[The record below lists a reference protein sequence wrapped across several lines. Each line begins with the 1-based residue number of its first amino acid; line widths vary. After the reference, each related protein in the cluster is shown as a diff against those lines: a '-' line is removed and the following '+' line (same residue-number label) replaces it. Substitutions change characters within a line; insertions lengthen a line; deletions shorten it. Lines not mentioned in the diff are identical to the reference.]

1 MQMMMYCI
9 GGEWWY
15 DHHHEEDDNDEVC
28 DDDADDDCD
37 EGFPVLAVVSYHREH
52 YLISTIWILFEYWII
67 RSPLIVMKVSQCWQ
81 RSNMIWSIIN
91 DHHHEEDGNVEVYDD
106 ADDDCDEGFPV
117 LAVVWCHR
125 EHLVPLSPLGCTLC
139 AVNIVHSVHSG
150 QLFPIIFNMTL
161 WCTVQCTTVHR
172 VRTKK
177 CFRMLEIINT

>member
-81 RSNMIWSIIN
+81 WSGAT
-91 DHHHEEDGNVEVYDD
+91 EST
-106 ADDDCDEGFPV
+106 
-117 LAVVWCHR
+117 WC
-125 EHLVPLSPLGCTLC
+125 LSLRWAAHCVQWILCRVHSAKCILC
-139 AVNIVHSVHSG
+139 AGFSAQWATVPNNIQHDTVVHTAVHYSAQG
-150 QLFPIIFNMTL
+150 QGKQMFQNVGNYQYLKNF
-161 WCTVQCTTVHR
+161 
-172 VRTKK
+172 
-177 CFRMLEIINT
+177 